1 MKYLK
6 RIFESLDDNESSFK
20 EIDGKLVRN
29 FKFKSQ
35 TELAQF
41 LLKVAKH
48 ADEVK
53 HHPDCKI
60 HKAFQLEITLFT
72 HDKNEITLKDRQF
85 ASFIDSLKEKEY
97 K

>member
-1 MKYLK
+1 M
-6 RIFESLDDNESSFK
+6 EWNVM
-20 EIDGKLVRN
+20 DGKLVKN

-41 LLKVAKH
+41 LLKVAAY
-48 ADEVK
+48 ADEMN

-72 HDKNEITLKDRQF
+72 HDKNEITSLDHQLAQK
-85 ASFIDSLKEKEY
+85 IDSLLN
-97 K
+97 

>member
-1 MKYLK
+1 M
-6 RIFESLDDNESSFK
+6 EWNAM
-20 EIDGKLVRN
+20 DGKLVKN

-41 LLKVAKH
+41 LLKVAAS
-48 ADEVK
+48 ADEMN

-72 HDKNEITLKDRQF
+72 HDKKAITVLDHQLAQK
-85 ASFIDSLKEKEY
+85 IDSL
-97 K
+97 

>member
-1 MKYLK
+1 M
-6 RIFESLDDNESSFK
+6 
-20 EIDGKLVRN
+20 DGKLVKN

-41 LLKVAKH
+41 LLKVAAY
-48 ADEVK
+48 ADEMN

-72 HDKNEITLKDRQF
+72 HDKNEITSLDHQLAQK
-85 ASFIDSLKEKEY
+85 IDSLLN
-97 K
+97 

>member
-6 RIFESLDDNESSFK
+6 KIFESSNENKISFQ
-20 EIDGKLVRN
+20 EIDGKLVSN

-41 LLKVAKH
+41 LLKVAKY
-48 ADEVK
+48 ADDIK

-60 HKAFQLEITLFT
+60 HKGFQLEITLFT
-72 HDKNEITLKDRQF
+72 HDKNEITSLDYDL
-85 ASFIDSLKEKEY
+85 ANFIDSIYKEE
-97 K
+97 